1 MAFNGN
7 ICNLAI
13 MAKAAK
19 PKKKQVPNITVKTS
33 LTADELL
40 QKMLNT
46 PIKKK
51 LKK

>member
-1 MAFNGN
+1 
-7 ICNLAI
+7 
-13 MAKAAK
+13 MAKAVK
-19 PKKKQVPNITVKTS
+19 PKKKPLYDITVKTS

-51 LKK
+51 KK